1 MSELREY
8 IQHKYNCNI
17 SSYGE
22 EVMDDGIAVPCSC
35 GLAQALEAPSEM
47 QQLEEWLEHERGYFD
62 KGGARMFYDHV
73 LDHIRT
79 EFKEGDEGGME
90 WGDIKDHTDRD
101 EGR

>member
-1 MSELREY
+1 
-8 IQHKYNCNI
+8 
-17 SSYGE
+17 
-22 EVMDDGIAVPCSC
+22 
-35 GLAQALEAPSEM
+35 
-47 QQLEEWLEHERGYFD
+47 
-62 KGGARMFYDHV
+62 MFYDHV